1 MPNPRKKNPL
11 ITVNK
16 VRRINKI
23 VIKHYK
29 HICLLNHRLLL
40 MIKKKQ
46 NQLFVCFNLR
56 VQCCVQAFYGA
67 TKWSDVITQ
76 QLTGMFLDFVSDSAY
91 SANARINIRNK

>member
-1 MPNPRKKNPL
+1 MPNPRKKDPL

-40 MIKKKQ
+40 MIKKSKINYFSLLIQ
-46 NQLFVCFNLR
+46 ECSVVFNLFM
-56 VQCCVQAFYGA
+56 VQRSGQTSLPNNLQECFWTLFQ
-67 TKWSDVITQ
+67 IQLTQ
-76 QLTGMFLDFVSDSAY
+76 QMRGLT
-91 SANARINIRNK
+91 

>member
-1 MPNPRKKNPL
+1 MPNPQKKKTPL

-40 MIKKKQ
+40 MIKKSK
-46 NQLFVCFNLR
+46 
-56 VQCCVQAFYGA
+56 
-67 TKWSDVITQ
+67 
-76 QLTGMFLDFVSDSAY
+76 
-91 SANARINIRNK
+91 INYFSLLI